1 MPFFQKTFSG
11 IPSVSN
17 SFDPDQARC
26 VVVPDLRP
34 NCLPRLSA
42 DDTRKQRVKTILFVN
57 RALSDLS
64 VFTSTNRV
72 RSSQSAS
79 GFATMFSRSP
89 PTQKADPVS
98 ISMFYMPKV
107 RTHLILTAP
116 IATKVVC
123 WNG

>member
-1 MPFFQKTFSG
+1 MTLVGKEFK
-11 IPSVSN
+11 PS
-17 SFDPDQARC
+17 
-26 VVVPDLRP
+26 
-34 NCLPRLSA
+34 CL
-42 DDTRKQRVKTILFVN
+42 F

-107 RTHLILTAP
+107 RTHLAP
-116 IATKVVC
+116 IRPPDKNTYLKIILLISQP
-123 WNG
+123 